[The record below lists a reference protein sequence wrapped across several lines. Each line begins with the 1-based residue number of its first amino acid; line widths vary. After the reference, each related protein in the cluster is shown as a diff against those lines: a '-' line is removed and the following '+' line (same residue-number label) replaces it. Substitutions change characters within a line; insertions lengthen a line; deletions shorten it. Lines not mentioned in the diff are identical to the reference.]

1 MQVNF
6 SNTPFKGTY
15 RFHYGDTNKGLNEL
29 GKFQDIKFFCRVH
42 GIEHNSLTENCF
54 DRQKY
59 PEFKNARIV
68 SQISVNDSMDK
79 DVEVFCNVMGINFDK
94 IV

>member
-15 RFHYGDTNKGLNEL
+15 NFYYGDKGFNKLE
-29 GKFQDIKFFCRVH
+29 KFQDIKFFCRVH
-42 GIEHNSLTENCF
+42 GIEHKSLTANCF
-54 DRQKY
+54 DKQKH
-59 PEFKNARIV
+59 PEFKDARIV

-79 DVEVFCNVMGINFDK
+79 DVEVFCDVMGINFDK